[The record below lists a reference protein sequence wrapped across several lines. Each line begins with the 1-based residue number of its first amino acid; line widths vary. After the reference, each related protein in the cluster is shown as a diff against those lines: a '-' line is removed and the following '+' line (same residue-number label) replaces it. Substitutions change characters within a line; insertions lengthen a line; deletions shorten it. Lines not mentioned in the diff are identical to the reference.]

1 MYFTRVLNKSRES
14 GKTIVI
20 IWQPLSKYNRNIMKD
35 QRRVNTFLP
44 SGVGEDES
52 PRVRDIDL
60 YVPTFSGL

>member
-1 MYFTRVLNKSRES
+1 
-14 GKTIVI
+14 
-20 IWQPLSKYNRNIMKD
+20 MKD
-35 QRRVNTFLP
+35 QRLVKTFLP